1 MNTVDAFQGKEC
13 EVVVIST
20 VRSNSR
26 GTVGF
31 LNDHRRLN
39 VAITRARRGLIIVG
53 NEGTL
58 RHDRTWD
65 AWLTWA
71 HDQRVVVY
79 DVG

>member
-13 EVVVIST
+13 EVVVISA

-26 GTVGF
+26 GSVGF
-31 LNDHRRLN
+31 LSDHRRLN

-53 NEGTL
+53 HEPTL
-58 RHDRTWD
+58 RNDRTWD

-71 HDQRVVVY
+71 HNEHVIAY
-79 DVG
+79 DIR